1 MRLILAA
8 ATAALLLTTGAAPA
22 PTPQKKAAASNWL
35 AVIVKTPAGGF
46 RQGNPDAPVKLV
58 EYGSRTCPT
67 CGKFAAEGMAP
78 LRDQYIATGKV
89 SYEYRDLLVHGAPD
103 LALAILNQCVA
114 PARFFDTLDAIYAN
128 QAVIGDQVEA
138 LIHGSPAEVEKM
150 QALPA
155 PQAATRFAESLGFL
169 KFMAARGLPEAQ
181 ARKCLGDT
189 ALIGGIAT
197 VNANASKLYGVT
209 GTPTFFVNGR
219 KMRANSWNQLQPEL
233 WAAGA

>member
-1 MRLILAA
+1 MLAA
-8 ATAALLLTTGAAPA
+8 AAALLLATGATPAPA
-22 PTPQKKAAASNWL
+22 VQKKAAPANWL
-35 AVIVKTPAGGF
+35 TVIVKTPAGGF

-67 CGKFAAEGMAP
+67 CGRFAAEGMKP

-89 SYEYRDLLVHGAPD
+89 SYEYRDYLVHGGPD
-103 LALAILNQCVA
+103 LALAILNQCV
-114 PARFFDTLDAIYAN
+114 PTARFFDTLDAIYAS
-128 QAVIGDQVEA
+128 QPMFADRVEA
-138 LIHGSPAEVEKM
+138 LVHDTPAEAEKM
-150 QALPA
+150 QNLPA
-155 PQAATRFAESLGFL
+155 PQAALRFAESLGFL

-181 ARKCLGDT
+181 ARKCLGNA

-197 VNANASKLYGVT
+197 VNANAATQYGVN

-219 KMRANSWNQLQPEL
+219 KMRANSWDRLQPEL